1 MQKESAPIIEAQKV
15 FYRSGITRSIPERK
29 KRLRIFQHT
38 IHTHEKEILK
48 ALNEDLGKSDFESYT
63 SEVIFVHKEIRLQLR
78 HVKRWSAPQRVSGSW
93 INFPSSDYLVAEPFG
108 SILIISPWNYP
119 FQLALTPLV
128 GAVAAGNTVVLK
140 PSESAPKTGAIV
152 AKVIKE
158 AFPKEW
164 VTVVEGGAAVAQEL
178 LELSWDYIFYTGS
191 TTVGKLVAQVAAKN
205 LIPTT
210 LELGGKSPC
219 IVEDSAPLKSTAKR
233 IVWGKFLNC
242 GQTCIAPD
250 YILVPPHK
258 KEALM
263 TALKKEIIHAFGE
276 NPAKSKDYGRI
287 INKIHIERLK
297 ENIKNQDV
305 FYGGDFEEEQRYAGP
320 TIVDSP
326 SLNSQLMTEEV
337 FGPILPV
344 LTYKNKEELEQII
357 NGLDKPLALYVFSK
371 NKNFIRYCQNQFNFG
386 GGVVN
391 DTLLHFTNDRL
402 PFGGIGASGMGAY
415 HGSFS
420 FKTFTHLKPIVKKG
434 FWFDFP
440 QRYAPYPKLN
450 IFLKWILKRI

>member
-15 FYRSGITRSIPERK
+15 FYRSGMTMSITERK
-29 KRLRIFQHT
+29 KRLRRFKFT
-38 IHTHEKEILK
+38 IHTHEKAILK

-63 SEVIFVHKEIRLQLR
+63 SEVLFVLKEIRLQSR
-78 HVKRWSAPQRVSGSW
+78 HLKRWSTPQRVSGSW
-93 INFPSSDYLVAEPFG
+93 INFPSRDYLVPEPFG
-108 SILIISPWNYP
+108 SILMISPWNYP

-152 AKVIKE
+152 AQIIEE

-250 YILVPPHK
+250 YVLVSPHK

-287 INKIHIERLK
+287 INEIHIERLK
-297 ENIKNQDV
+297 ENLKNQNI
-305 FYGGDFEEEQRYAGP
+305 FYGGYFEEKQRYAGP
-320 TIVDSP
+320 TLVDL
-326 SLNSQLMTEEV
+326 SL
-337 FGPILPV
+337 IH
-344 LTYKNKEELEQII
+344 I
-357 NGLDKPLALYVFSK
+357 
-371 NKNFIRYCQNQFNFG
+371 
-386 GGVVN
+386 
-391 DTLLHFTNDRL
+391 
-402 PFGGIGASGMGAY
+402 
-415 HGSFS
+415 
-420 FKTFTHLKPIVKKG
+420 
-434 FWFDFP
+434 
-440 QRYAPYPKLN
+440 
-450 IFLKWILKRI
+450 

>member
-1 MQKESAPIIEAQKV
+1 MQKESAPIIDAQKV
-15 FYRSGITRSIPERK
+15 FYRSGRTRSIAERK
-29 KRLRIFQHT
+29 KRLRRFQRT
-38 IHTHEKEILK
+38 IHTHEKAILK
-48 ALNEDLGKSDFESYT
+48 ALNEDLGKSEFESYT
-63 SEVIFVHKEIRLQLR
+63 SELMFLQKEIRLQLR
-78 HVKRWSAPQRVSGSW
+78 HLKRWSTPQRVTGSW
-93 INFPSSDYLVAEPFG
+93 INFPSRDYLVAEPFG

-119 FQLALTPLV
+119 LQLALTPLV

-152 AKVIKE
+152 AQIIE
-158 AFPKEW
+158 ETFPKEW

-178 LELSWDYIFYTGS
+178 LEFSWDYIFYTGS
-191 TTVGKLVAQVAAKN
+191 TTVGKLVAKAAAKH
-205 LIPTT
+205 LTPTT

-250 YILVPPHK
+250 YVLVSPHK

-263 TALKKEIIHAFGE
+263 NALKNEIIHAFGE

-287 INKIHIERLK
+287 INEIHIERLK
-297 ENIKNQDV
+297 KSLKNQNV
-305 FYGGDFEEEQRYAGP
+305 FYGGHFEEDQRYAEP

-326 SLNSQLMTEEV
+326 SLDSQLMTEEI

-344 LTYKNKEELEQII
+344 LTYKNSEELEQII
-357 NGLDKPLALYVFSK
+357 TGLDKPLAFYVFSK
-371 NKNFIRYCQNQFNFG
+371 NKKFIRYCHNQFAFG

-402 PFGGIGASGMGAY
+402 PFGGIGASGMGSY

-434 FWFDFP
+434 FWFDLP

-450 IFLKWILKRI
+450 VSLKWLLKRI